1 MLWFRRNGM
10 FGEFMSSCV
19 DITDFKRCQVALQ
32 AKHEDLECLMQD
44 RTNALSVT
52 NARLQEE

>member
-1 MLWFRRNGM
+1 M

-19 DITDFKRCQVALQ
+19 DITDLKRCQVALQ
-32 AKHEDLECLMQD
+32 AKHEYLEYLMKD